1 MAQEDVKKKMGPAK
15 PLKPGLRIGTRT
27 TEPAAPTLEP
37 KWGAKPSSKAV
48 TSGGSS
54 SLTRSS
60 ARKAATTWQNTGLSS
75 DRTRVRMVDRLM
87 QQGIQ
92 NPRVLAAMRS
102 VPRHHFVD
110 EALAS
115 RAYEDTA
122 LPIGHEQTISQPYV
136 VARVIELALALV
148 TGEPRPLK
156 ALEVGGGC
164 GYQAAV
170 MSQCFDR
177 VVSVERIKALAEL
190 ARANLAPLRRSNLKF
205 VYGDGLV
212 AAAEESPF
220 DVILCSAGM
229 GQLAQELLGQL
240 ALGGVLIAPVGEPQ
254 RLTAVQRLSEHEY
267 KSQGFDM
274 VRYVPVIR
282 GTQ

>member
-1 MAQEDVKKKMGPAK
+1 MAKEDVKKKIGPIKPAK
-15 PLKPGLRIGTRT
+15 PGLKLGTRT
-27 TEPAAPTLEP
+27 TEPASTSFQP
-37 KWGAKPSSKAV
+37 KWGAKISASASSKPASGV
-48 TSGGSS
+48 TRQ
-54 SLTRSS
+54 L
-60 ARKAATTWQNTGLSS
+60 ARKASTTWENAGLSS
-75 DRTRVRMVDRLM
+75 ERTRARMVERLV
-87 QQGIQ
+87 QQGIKNQ
-92 NPRVLAAMRS
+92 QVLSAMRE

-122 LPIGHEQTISQPYV
+122 LPIGHHQTISQPYV

-148 TGEPRPLK
+148 TGEPRALK

-170 MSQCFDR
+170 MSYCFDR
-177 VVSVERIKALAEL
+177 VVSVERIKLLADL
-190 ARANLAPLRRSNLKF
+190 ARMNLRSLRRSNLKF

-212 AAAEESPF
+212 AACEEAPF

-240 ALGGVLIAPVGEPQ
+240 AVGGVLVAPVGEPQ
-254 RLTAVQRLSEHEY
+254 RLTAVQRLSENEFKTQH
-267 KSQGFDM
+267 FDM

-282 GTQ
+282 GTE

>member
-1 MAQEDVKKKMGPAK
+1 VAQEDVKKKLGPAK
-15 PLKPGLRIGTRT
+15 PEKPGLSIGTRV
-27 TEPAAPTLEP
+27 TETSAPTLQP
-37 KWGAKPSSKAV
+37 KWGAKPSA
-48 TSGGSS
+48 TLPSS
-54 SLTRSS
+54 STSS
-60 ARKAATTWQNTGLSS
+60 SPRRFARKANTTWQNTGLSS
-75 DRTRVRMVDRLM
+75 DRTRARMVERLVE
-87 QQGIQ
+87 QGIKNQ
-92 NPRVLAAMRS
+92 RVLTAMRE
-102 VPRHHFVD
+102 VPRHQFMD

-122 LPIGHEQTISQPYV
+122 LPIGHHQTISQPYV
-136 VARVIELALALV
+136 VARVIELALSLV

-170 MSQCFDR
+170 MSYCFDR
-177 VVSVERIKALAEL
+177 VVSVERIKALADL
-190 ARANLAPLRRSNLKF
+190 AKVNLRPLRRSNLKF

-212 AAAEESPF
+212 AAAGEAPF

-229 GQLAQELLGQL
+229 GLLAQELVSQL
-240 ALGGVLIAPVGEPQ
+240 AVGGVLVAPIGEPQ
-254 RLTAVQRLSEHEY
+254 RLTAVQRISENEY
-267 KSQGFDM
+267 RTQAFDM

>member
-1 MAQEDVKKKMGPAK
+1 MAQEDVKKKTGPAK
-15 PLKPGLRIGTRT
+15 LVKPGLRIGTRT

-37 KWGAKPSSKAV
+37 KWGAKPAV
-48 TSGGSS
+48 
-54 SLTRSS
+54 
-60 ARKAATTWQNTGLSS
+60 RKAPTTWQNTGLSS
-75 DRTRVRMVDRLM
+75 DRTRARMVERLL

-92 NPRVLAAMRS
+92 NQRVLAAMRS

-136 VARVIELALALV
+136 VARTIELALALV

-170 MSQCFDR
+170 MSQCFER
-177 VVSVERIKALAEL
+177 VVSVERIKVLADL
-190 ARANLAPLRRSNLKF
+190 ARANLRPLRCSNLKF
-205 VYGDGLV
+205 IYGDGLV
-212 AAAEESPF
+212 AAADEAPF

-240 ALGGVLIAPVGEPQ
+240 AVGGVLVAPIGEPQ
-254 RLTAVQRLSEHEY
+254 RLTAVQRLAENEY

>member
-1 MAQEDVKKKMGPAK
+1 VAQEDVKKKPGPAK
-15 PLKPGLRIGTRT
+15 PAKPGLRIGTRV
-27 TEPAAPTLEP
+27 TEAAAPNLQP
-37 KWGAKPSSKAV
+37 KWGAKPSASV
-48 TSGGSS
+48 SGSTMPS
-54 SLTRSS
+54 SLRQV
-60 ARKAATTWQNTGLSS
+60 ARKATTTWQNTGLSS
-75 DRTRVRMVDRLM
+75 ERTRVRMVERLI
-87 QQGIQ
+87 QQGIKNQ
-92 NPRVLAAMRS
+92 RVLVAMRE
-102 VPRHHFVD
+102 VPRHQFMD

-122 LPIGHEQTISQPYV
+122 LPIGHHQTISQPYV
-136 VARVIELALALV
+136 VARVIELALGLV

-170 MSQCFDR
+170 MSHCFDR
-177 VVSVERIKALAEL
+177 VVSVERIKALADV
-190 ARANLAPLRRSNLKF
+190 AKVNLRPLRRSNLKF

-212 AAAEESPF
+212 AAADDAPF

-229 GQLAQELLGQL
+229 GLLAQELVSQL
-240 ALGGVLIAPVGEPQ
+240 AVGGVLVAPIGEPQ
-254 RLTAVQRLSEHEY
+254 RLTAVQRISENEC
-267 KSQGFDM
+267 KTQAFDM

>member
-1 MAQEDVKKKMGPAK
+1 VAQEDVKKKIGPAK
-15 PLKPGLRIGTRT
+15 PVKPGLRIGTRT
-27 TEPAAPTLEP
+27 TDPAALSLEP
-37 KWGAKPSSKAV
+37 KWGVKPAAAGPSKAAAGV
-48 TSGGSS
+48 SR
-54 SLTRSS
+54 SL
-60 ARKAATTWQNTGLSS
+60 ARKAGTTWQNTGLSS
-75 DRTRVRMVDRLM
+75 ERTRARMVERLV
-87 QQGIQ
+87 QQGIRNQ
-92 NPRVLAAMRS
+92 RVLSAMRE

-122 LPIGHEQTISQPYV
+122 LPIGHHQTISQPYV

-170 MSQCFDR
+170 MSYCFER
-177 VVSVERIKALAEL
+177 VVSVERIKSLADL
-190 ARANLAPLRRSNLKF
+190 ARVNLRSLRRSNLRF
-205 VYGDGLV
+205 IYGDGLV
-212 AAAEESPF
+212 AASEESPF

-240 ALGGVLIAPVGEPQ
+240 AVGGVLIAPVGEPQ
-254 RLTAVQRLSEHEY
+254 RLTAVQRISENEFETQH
-267 KSQGFDM
+267 FDM

-282 GTQ
+282 GIE

>member
-1 MAQEDVKKKMGPAK
+1 MAKEDVKKKIGPIKPAK
-15 PLKPGLRIGTRT
+15 PGLKLGTRT
-27 TEPAAPTLEP
+27 TEPASTSFQP
-37 KWGAKPSSKAV
+37 KWGAKTAPVAETK
-48 TSGGSS
+48 TSPGTARH
-54 SLTRSS
+54 L
-60 ARKAATTWQNTGLSS
+60 ARKASTTWQNAGLSS
-75 DRTRVRMVDRLM
+75 ERTRARMVERLV
-87 QQGIQ
+87 QQGIKNQ
-92 NPRVLAAMRS
+92 QVLSAMRE

-122 LPIGHEQTISQPYV
+122 LPIGHHQTISQPYV

-148 TGEPRPLK
+148 TGEPRALK

-170 MSQCFDR
+170 MSYCFDR
-177 VVSVERIKALAEL
+177 VVSVERIKLLADL
-190 ARANLAPLRRSNLKF
+190 ARMNLRSLRRSNLKF

-212 AAAEESPF
+212 AASEEAPF

-240 ALGGVLIAPVGEPQ
+240 AVGGVLVAPVGEPQ
-254 RLTAVQRLSEHEY
+254 RLTAVQRPSENEFKTQH
-267 KSQGFDM
+267 FDM

-282 GTQ
+282 GTE